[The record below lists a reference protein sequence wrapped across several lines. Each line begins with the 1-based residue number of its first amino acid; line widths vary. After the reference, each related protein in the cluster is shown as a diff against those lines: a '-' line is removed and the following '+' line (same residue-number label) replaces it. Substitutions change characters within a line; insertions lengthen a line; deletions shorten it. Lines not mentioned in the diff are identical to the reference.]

1 MFLAHAPISFL
12 SNEIIQRKR
21 ISKLTQN
28 EKIFVGLFSL
38 LAGIAPDLDLFVLQ
52 GLDLPTFIHHQII
65 SHTPIFYIAAWI
77 CLRLLFWFLYR
88 FLSKK
93 TSKFLNRELL
103 SVVLDTFLIATLF
116 HLFADFLVG
125 RIMIL
130 YPFSTQGYTLFEN
143 LFEPNLFAGYFFG
156 ISFGIEKV
164 IISIFVVYLFNKILK
179 QSKFLK
185 VFNICI
191 ITVCSLF
198 LSLNIYS
205 SFNTYNK
212 SIPLD
217 SSNTLNHDIDFDFV
231 MDDADMDVDNDGAD
245 NILDV
250 DIKGLVGQV
259 NDIISSSKWSAYDD
273 NHLISAYKRQY
284 GGFTSYRL
292 ISQAY
297 FNLHSPITPV
307 LWNQAVVDGDI
318 NNYADEFD
326 GLTTLHS
333 YFEKKQMLAQLT
345 TEETV
350 FANGTIFFILDA
362 QKHVSNVGIVV
373 GNDSV
378 GIVLPYDEKVQ
389 AHTFSDVTNYY
400 GKDISVEFT
409 K

>member
-12 SNEIIQRKR
+12 SNEIIQKKR

-28 EKIFVGLFSL
+28 EKIFVGLFAL

-52 GLDLPTFIHHQII
+52 GLNLPTFIHHQII
-65 SHTPIFYIAAWI
+65 SHTPIFYIATWI

-88 FLSKK
+88 FFSKK
-93 TSKFLNRELL
+93 TSKFLNKELL

-143 LFEPNLFAGYFFG
+143 LFEPNLFAGYFFS

-179 QSKFLK
+179 QSILLK
-185 VFNICI
+185 VFNISI
-191 ITVCSLF
+191 ITICALF

-205 SFNTYNK
+205 RFNTYNK

-217 SSNTLNHDIDFDFV
+217 SNNTLNYDIDFDFV
-231 MDDADMDVDNDGAD
+231 MDDADMDIDNDGAD
-245 NILDV
+245 NII
-250 DIKGLVGQV
+250 DIDIQKLVEQTNEV
-259 NDIISSSKWSAYDD
+259 VSDSKWTAYGE
-273 NHLISAYKRQY
+273 NSLIEQYKSTY

-307 LWNQAVVDGDI
+307 LWNQAVIDGDVKG
-318 NNYADEFD
+318 YAGSLN
-326 GLTTLHS
+326 GLESLHS
-333 YFEKKQMLAQLT
+333 YFASKDLLT
-345 TEETV
+345 KLTSEATV
-350 FANGTIFFILDA
+350 FSNGTMFFILD
-362 QKHVSNVGIVV
+362 QQNEVLNVGMVT

-378 GIVLPYDEKVQ
+378 AIVLPYDKRTRV
-389 AHTFSDVTNYY
+389 HTFSDVTNYY
-400 GKDISVEFT
+400 GNNVVVEFT
-409 K
+409 R